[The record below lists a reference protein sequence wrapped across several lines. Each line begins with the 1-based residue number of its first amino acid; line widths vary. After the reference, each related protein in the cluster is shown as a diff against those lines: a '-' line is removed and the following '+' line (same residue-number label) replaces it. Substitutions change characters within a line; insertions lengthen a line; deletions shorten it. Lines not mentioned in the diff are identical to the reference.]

1 MTVSKQVCFVAAV
14 YSLYV
19 SDHWEGVGL
28 ARNVTSSV
36 LCIPLISGSVSISA
50 LLENSESHQQELNL
64 DMSMWLR

>member
-28 ARNVTSSV
+28 ARNVTLSV
-36 LCIPLISGSVSISA
+36 LCIPLISGSVCPSLPFWKIVNHFSR
-50 LLENSESHQQELNL
+50 S
-64 DMSMWLR
+64 